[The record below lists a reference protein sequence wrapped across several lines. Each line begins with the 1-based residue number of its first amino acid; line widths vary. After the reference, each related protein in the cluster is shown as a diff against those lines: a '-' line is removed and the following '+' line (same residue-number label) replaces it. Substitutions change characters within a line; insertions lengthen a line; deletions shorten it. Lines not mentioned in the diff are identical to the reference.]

1 MSESTLSLGLIG
13 SPVIIKTPTIK
24 LNKNIQGVP
33 HNMIVARI
41 LLIFEIICDISS
53 NF

>member
-1 MSESTLSLGLIG
+1 MSESTQSLGLIG
-13 SPVIIKTPTIK
+13 SLVIKKTPTIK

-33 HNMIVARI
+33 QNMIVARR
-41 LLIFEIICDISS
+41 LLIFEIIGDISS